1 MFPTSFGGY
10 ADHDLSP
17 ATFYSLAG
25 AGSLVAISAMSYYAD
40 PDDNYRVPGFMATA
54 GDVGVFTDLR
64 VQVALAAFLGAGWL
78 AMTTVPYA
86 ATLSTVLN
94 IAGFA
99 GAASFFA
106 SEGQRAAEGE
116 KYLDLFTYSLP
127 ALPGQEAQAADLTL
141 VEAAAVSA

>member
-1 MFPTSFGGY
+1 MFPMSSGY
-10 ADHDLSP
+10 ADHELSP
-17 ATFYSLAG
+17 ATFYSVAG
-25 AGSLVAISAMSYYAD
+25 AVSLGAVSAMSYYAD

-78 AMTTVPYA
+78 SMTTIPYA
-86 ATLSTVLN
+86 GLLSAALN
-94 IAGFA
+94 VAGFA

-116 KYLDLFTYSLP
+116 KYLDLFTYTLP
-127 ALPGQEAQAADLTL
+127 ALPGQTAPV
-141 VEAAAVSA
+141 VELAAVESINEVA